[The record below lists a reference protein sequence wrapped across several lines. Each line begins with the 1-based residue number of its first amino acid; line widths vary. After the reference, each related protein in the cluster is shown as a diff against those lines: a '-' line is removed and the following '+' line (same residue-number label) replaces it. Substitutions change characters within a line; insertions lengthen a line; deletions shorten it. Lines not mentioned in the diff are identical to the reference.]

1 MKPQPTIGLLSKKNI
16 LITLLLLAVLG
27 FAAIWLYDGVQQ
39 TEVSIGADQRI
50 DLTPEQIKS
59 IKDIGQWEFLS
70 VSDEQLVDT
79 TRRGI
84 FSDDHLVRIY
94 YGTMRL
100 GIDMQQVQSG
110 WIRLQDDSLLVML
123 PAIRLLDRDF
133 IDEARTRS
141 FHESGRWT
149 AQDREA
155 LFNRAYQRM
164 LRRGMTPQNIENA
177 RQNGEALFRQMM
189 RAMGFEHVNIQWEK

>member
-1 MKPQPTIGLLSKKNI
+1 MKPQPKIGLLSKKNI
-16 LITLLLLAVLG
+16 LVTLLLLTVVA
-27 FAAIWLYDGVQQ
+27 FAAIWLYQGVRQ
-39 TEVSIGADQRI
+39 TEVSLGADQRI
-50 DLTPEQIKS
+50 DLTPQQIQS

-100 GIDMQQVQSG
+100 GIDMRQLETG
-110 WIRLQDDSLLVML
+110 WIQREGDSLTIIL
-123 PAIRLLDRDF
+123 PSIGLLDRDF

-155 LFNRAYQRM
+155 LLKRAYQRM
-164 LRRGMTPQNIENA
+164 LQHGMTDQNIESA

-189 RAMGFEHVNIQWEK
+189 RSMGFEHVHFQWTK